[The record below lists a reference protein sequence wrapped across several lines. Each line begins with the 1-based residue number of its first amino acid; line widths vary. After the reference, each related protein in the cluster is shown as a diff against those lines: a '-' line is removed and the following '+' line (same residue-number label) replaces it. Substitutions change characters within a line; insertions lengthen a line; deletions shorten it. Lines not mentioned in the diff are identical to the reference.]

1 MLFGN
6 IDRAEDG
13 TLRFAGHSVTELAAQ
28 YGTPLYLMDEQRIRD
43 NCRTYI
49 GAFREYFPSGSMPL
63 YASKACCFAQLCRI
77 AEEEGM
83 GLDVVSSGEL
93 FTAMKA
99 GFPPERIHF
108 HGNVKTDEE
117 IDYALSCRI
126 GTFIV
131 DNPDELE
138 ALQRRAEAAGMVQ
151 NILLRITPGIDPH
164 TYVAVNTGTVDSKF
178 GSAIETGQAEEIIRR
193 AEELPNIHVT
203 GLHCHVGSMVFDE
216 DVFERTVEVMIA
228 FLADT
233 ERRLGIKFEVL
244 NLGGGYGVRYIK
256 DGKKID
262 IPERIGE
269 VAAKLKE
276 CCAKEGIPMPKIQ
289 MEPGRSIVADA
300 GMTVYTVGSVKRL
313 EGFKNFAAVDGGMT
327 DNPRYVLY
335 GSEYTVLHVTKDGHK
350 ARFDLVGRCCESG
363 DIIQP
368 KVMLPADTCR
378 GDLIAVCVTGA
389 YNYSMASNY
398 NRVGRP
404 PVVMLTKDGSYV
416 AVKRESLFD
425 LSRLD
430 Q

>member
-6 IDRAEDG
+6 IDRNDKGE
-13 TLRFAGHSVTELAAQ
+13 LQFAGHSVKELAAQ

-43 NCRTYI
+43 NCRMYKN
-49 GAFREYFPSGSMPL
+49 AFKEHFPEGSLPL
-63 YASKACCFAQLCRI
+63 FASKACCFVQLCRI
-77 AEEEGM
+77 AQEEGM
-83 GLDVVSSGEL
+83 GLDVVSPGEL

-99 GFPPERIHF
+99 GFPAEHIHF
-108 HGNVKTDEE
+108 HGNVKSDAD
-117 IDYALSCRI
+117 IDYAISCGV
-126 GTFIV
+126 GTFVV

-138 ALQRRAEAAGMVQ
+138 ALQERAEAAGIVQ

-178 GSAIETGQAEEIIRR
+178 GSAIETGQAEAIITR
-193 AEELPNIHVT
+193 AEELPNINTV

-216 DVFERTVEVMIA
+216 DVFERTVAVMVR
-228 FLADT
+228 FLA
-233 ERRLGIKFEVL
+233 EMEAVLGRKLEYL

-256 DGKKID
+256 DGKKVN
-262 IPERIGE
+262 IPEKISD
-269 VAAKLKE
+269 VAQMLKE
-276 CCAKEGIPMPKIQ
+276 CCAKEGIEVPKIQ

-313 EGFKNFAAVDGGMT
+313 DGFKNFAAVDGGMT

-335 GSEYTVLHVTKDGHK
+335 GSEYTVLHVTKNGVK

>member
-6 IDRAEDG
+6 IDRNEKG
-13 TLRFAGHSVTELAAQ
+13 ELLFAGHKVTELAAQ
-28 YGTPLYLMDEQRIRD
+28 YGTPLYLMDEQRIRN
-43 NCRTYI
+43 NCRIYKN
-49 GAFREYFPSGSMPL
+49 AFAEHFPEGSMPL
-63 YASKACCFAQLCRI
+63 FASKACCFTRLCQI

-83 GLDVVSSGEL
+83 GLDVVSPGEL

-99 GFPPERIHF
+99 NFPAERIHF
-108 HGNVKTDEE
+108 HGNVKMDEE
-117 IDYALSCRI
+117 IDYAISCRV
-126 GTFIV
+126 GTFVV

-138 ALQRRAEAAGMVQ
+138 ALQKRAEAAGIVQ

-193 AEELPNIHVT
+193 AEMLPNIHVS

-216 DVFERTVEVMIA
+216 DVFERTVAVMVR
-228 FLADT
+228 FLADM
-233 ERRLGIKFEVL
+233 ERILGRELEYL
-244 NLGGGYGVRYIK
+244 NLGGGYGVRYIR
-256 DGKKID
+256 DGKKVNIA
-262 IPERIGE
+262 EKIGD
-269 VAAKLKE
+269 VAQALKA
-276 CCAKEGIPMPKIQ
+276 CCEEEGISLPKIQ

-313 EGFKNFAAVDGGMT
+313 DGFKNFAAVDGGMT

-335 GSEYTVLHVTKDGHK
+335 GSEYTVLHVTKNGVK

-404 PVVMLTKDGSYV
+404 PVVMLTQDGSYV

>member
-6 IDRAEDG
+6 IDRGEDG
-13 TLRFAGHSVTELAAQ
+13 TLHFAGHSVTELADR

-49 GAFREYFPSGSMPL
+49 NAFLENFPEGSQPL

-83 GLDVVSSGEL
+83 GLDVVSAGEL
-93 FTAMKA
+93 YTAMKA
-99 GFPPERIHF
+99 GFPADRIHF

-117 IDYALSCRI
+117 IDYALSCGV
-126 GTFIV
+126 GTFVV

-138 ALQRRAEAAGMVQ
+138 ALQLRAAAAGKVQ
-151 NILLRITPGIDPH
+151 NVLLRITPGIDPH

-178 GSAIETGQAEEIIRR
+178 GSAIETGQAEEIILR
-193 AEELPNIHVT
+193 AEALPNIHT
-203 GLHCHVGSMVFDE
+203 SGLHCHVGSMVFDE
-216 DVFERTVEVMIA
+216 DVFERTVQVMVGFMA
-228 FLADT
+228 ELK
-233 ERRLGIKFEVL
+233 RRRGLVFEIL
-244 NLGGGYGVRYIK
+244 NLGGGYGVRYLK
-256 DGKKID
+256 DGKKVD
-262 IPERIGE
+262 IPARIGE
-269 VAAKLKE
+269 VARVLKA
-276 CCAKEGIPMPKIQ
+276 CCAAAGMDVPKIQ

-313 EGFKNFAAVDGGMT
+313 DGFKNFAAVDGGMT

-335 GSEYTVLHVTKDGHK
+335 GSEYTVLHAAKTGVK

-378 GDLIAVCVTGA
+378 GDRIAVCVTGA

-404 PVVMLTKDGSYV
+404 PVVMLTKNGSYV
-416 AVKRESLFD
+416 AVQRETFAD
-425 LSRLD
+425 LCRLD
-430 Q
+430 V